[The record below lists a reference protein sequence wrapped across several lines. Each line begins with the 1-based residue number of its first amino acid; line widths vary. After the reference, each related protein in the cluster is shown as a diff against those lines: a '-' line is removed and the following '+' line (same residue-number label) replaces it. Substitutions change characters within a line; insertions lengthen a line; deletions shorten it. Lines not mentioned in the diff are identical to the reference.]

1 MENLNLRKKD
11 KMGLTTKL
19 FGQRID
25 GDKLINLASALG
37 INLDKDRLLLGEKWT
52 SLELKGRVKLSP
64 GEDGINIELYLLN
77 EYYHLI
83 DGTTNEDYVTD
94 GRGEKVLI
102 PRKKLFSKRKFH
114 VKGKIKYPNSGG
126 QN

>member
-1 MENLNLRKKD
+1 MRKKD

-94 GRGEKVLI
+94 GRGE
-102 PRKKLFSKRKFH
+102 RKFH